1 MLIRFSGL
9 FLGQVGGEAG
19 KDSGAV
25 SGEFH
30 GAMHRL
36 IPQSLRDSPQGQG
49 ERIPPRRYRG
59 SPFCRPS
66 ASGISHVPT
75 LCLHWATFPTF
86 ARVFHAQRPTHWTLR
101 PLCRE
106 STQNAQN
113 ADFLDWRRGKL
124 PICTK
129 ALPPIHAESSQLCFL
144 WIGGQFFGKK

>member
-30 GAMHRL
+30 GAMHLL

-59 SPFCRPS
+59 SPFCRPP

-75 LCLHWATFPTF
+75 LCLHWGYFF
-86 ARVFHAQRPTHWTLR
+86 HYRLVFHAQRPTLPRIHTER
-101 PLCRE
+101 TECRFPGLAAGE
-106 STQNAQN
+106 TAHLHKSVAANTRRVLSIVL
-113 ADFLDWRRGKL
+113 FVDWRPTPHPTSHPLDR
-124 PICTK
+124 
-129 ALPPIHAESSQLCFL
+129 
-144 WIGGQFFGKK
+144 